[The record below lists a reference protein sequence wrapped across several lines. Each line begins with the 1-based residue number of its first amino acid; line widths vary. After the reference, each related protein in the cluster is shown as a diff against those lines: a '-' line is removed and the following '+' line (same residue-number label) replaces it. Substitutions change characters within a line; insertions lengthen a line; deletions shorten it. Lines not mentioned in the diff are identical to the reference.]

1 MKKYFFIIPS
11 SFLLLFVL
19 PSTIVS
25 AATSTTTVNV
35 AVASVITIS
44 SGGTLSL
51 SVTPSGSGAQT
62 VGSDTVTISTNDSAG
77 YTLKISNSSAS
88 TANLI
93 SGSNTIS
100 PSAGTQASPTTPQ
113 LVNSWGYCVTGVG
126 GFVCPSTASA
136 SQAISNTY
144 SFAGTPLS
152 ASPNTLK
159 ATATTATNDTT
170 VVWYGVSADT
180 TKPSG
185 TYTSTVTY
193 TGIAN

>member
-1 MKKYFFIIPS
+1 MKNFFFSITTF
-11 SFLLLFVL
+11 FLLLFVL
-19 PSTIVS
+19 PSAIVS
-25 AATSTTTVNV
+25 AATATTTVSVSV
-35 AVASVITIS
+35 AAVITIS
-44 SGGTLSL
+44 SSGTLNL

-62 VGSDTVTISTNDSAG
+62 VGSDTVTISTNDTAG

-100 PSAGTQASPTTPQ
+100 PSAGTQASPTVPQ

-126 GFVCPSTASA
+126 GFVCPSLASA

-152 ASPNTLK
+152 ATPNTLK

-170 VVWYGVSADT
+170 TVWYGVTADT